1 MDIHIH
7 KDEKNLLSGIT
18 IEADE
23 SLFPL
28 TCFFFETPPASY
40 LRLLDRVI
48 SQQEFR
54 NEMSGVRFCGDLD
67 EEDSEDG
74 TALSES
80 EVLIEHNEFGDV
92 IIPIARFTDILSE
105 YLNLYCEER
114 LQGNPNEAIEIRK
127 RIDQLHDK
135 G

>member
-1 MDIHIH
+1 MNIH
-7 KDEKNLLSGIT
+7 KDEKNLISGIT
-18 IEADE
+18 IEAEE

-54 NEMSGVRFCGDLD
+54 NEMSGLRFYGDLD
-67 EEDSEDG
+67 EEDGEDG
-74 TALSES
+74 TVISES
-80 EVLIEHNEFGDV
+80 EVLIEHNEFGDI
-92 IIPIARFTDILSE
+92 IIPLTTFIDVLSE
-105 YLNLYCEER
+105 YLRLYCEER
-114 LQGNPNEAIEIRK
+114 LQGSPNEANEIRN

-135 G
+135 D